1 MWNNAAVLFVK
12 DLRECF
18 VKAAMTKHCSSCGAF
33 SSNEARF
40 CRLCGAPFGA
50 MPAGDS
56 SGNNR
61 RGDVPVSPLAET
73 VPLSDMGRTTENIA
87 PDDLHGG
94 RAPETSK
101 VSRAEMEDL
110 LRRPPSEEKVKR
122 ETEPHAAARDARQ
135 DRVPRPS
142 ANVDLPTSAAAA
154 APSPQ
159 ISKPVQ
165 KIAAQSG
172 TGRRWPVTA
181 VSLVL
186 VALVVVGLLVWLYAS
201 RRDQPDTVNNASA
214 NSTGD
219 ERQAINAQLAEASAL
234 LASNDTDGAIM
245 RLREIIKLDPSN
257 QPAHLKLAEA
267 LDRSGAHEEAINEYL
282 AATKL
287 NEQDSLAWSAL
298 AHAQFIANRFDDA
311 AESYRRL
318 SMLADNS
325 GDSDEAQLEHAAA
338 LENAGHTEEA
348 RALYLKIAAAAA
360 DDATRRT
367 AQQRLAGLPSP
378 SAFPS
383 PPVAMDANNSS
394 APNSLRRNARA
405 NLARQNIARQESA
418 TNALPAPSSPN
429 AQSSARLP
437 FVVPPPGAA
446 SSGGKRAAS
455 NDPDSYY
462 IKGLSVLNQRDPKTL
477 KRAEVVTALGYFQRA
492 AQPGGTHRAAAQQLA
507 ERLGR
512 EYDKRRGVK

>member
-1 MWNNAAVLFVK
+1 M
-12 DLRECF
+12 
-18 VKAAMTKHCSSCGAF
+18 KAAMTKHCSSCGAF

-110 LRRPPSEEKVKR
+110 LRRPPAEEKVKR
-122 ETEPHAAARDARQ
+122 ETKPHAAARDARQ
-135 DRVPRPS
+135 DGAPRPS
-142 ANVDLPTSAAAA
+142 ANVDLPTSAAT
-154 APSPQ
+154 PSPQ
-159 ISKPVQ
+159 TSKPVQ

-186 VALVVVGLLVWLYAS
+186 VALVVSGLLVWLYAS
-201 RRDQPDTVNNASA
+201 RRDQPDTVNNAST

-257 QPAHLKLAEA
+257 QPARLKLAEA

-287 NEQDSLAWSAL
+287 DEQDSIAWSAL
-298 AHAQFIANRFDDA
+298 AHAQFVANRFDES

-318 SMLADNS
+318 SMLTNNAGYGNA
-325 GDSDEAQLEHAAA
+325 AQLEHAAA
-338 LENAGHTEEA
+338 LENAGHTEDA
-348 RALYLKIAAAAA
+348 RALYLKIATGAS
-360 DDATRRT
+360 DDATRQT
-367 AQQRLAGLPSP
+367 AHQRLAGLPSP

-383 PPVAMDANNSS
+383 PPVATDANNSS
-394 APNSLRRNARA
+394 APNSLQRNARA
-405 NLARQNIARQESA
+405 NLARQNVARQESA
-418 TNALPAPSSPN
+418 TNALPAPTSPN
-429 AQSSARLP
+429 ARSSARLP
-437 FVVPPPGAA
+437 FVVPPPGAT
-446 SSGGKRAAS
+446 SSSGKRAAS

-477 KRAEVVTALGYFQRA
+477 QRAEVVTALGYFQRA

-507 ERLGR
+507 ERLGK
-512 EYDKRRGVK
+512 ELDKRRGVK

>member
-1 MWNNAAVLFVK
+1 M
-12 DLRECF
+12 
-18 VKAAMTKHCSSCGAF
+18 KAAMTKHCSSCGAF

-61 RGDVPVSPLAET
+61 RNDVPVSPLAET

-122 ETEPHAAARDARQ
+122 ETKPHAAARDARQ

-142 ANVDLPTSAAAA
+142 ANVDLPTSAAT
-154 APSPQ
+154 PSPQ
-159 ISKPVQ
+159 TSKPVQ

-186 VALVVVGLLVWLYAS
+186 VALVVSGLLVWLYAS
-201 RRDQPDTVNNASA
+201 RRDQPDTVNNAST

-257 QPAHLKLAEA
+257 QPARLKLAEA

-287 NEQDSLAWSAL
+287 DEQDSIAWSAL
-298 AHAQFIANRFDDA
+298 AHAQFVANRFDES

-318 SMLADNS
+318 SMLTNNAGYGNA
-325 GDSDEAQLEHAAA
+325 AQLEHAAA
-338 LENAGHTEEA
+338 LENAGHTEDA
-348 RALYLKIAAAAA
+348 RALYLKIATGAS
-360 DDATRRT
+360 DDATRQT
-367 AQQRLAGLPSP
+367 AHQRLAGLPSP

-383 PPVAMDANNSS
+383 PPVATDANNSS
-394 APNSLRRNARA
+394 APNSLQRNARA
-405 NLARQNIARQESA
+405 NLARQNAARQESA
-418 TNALPAPSSPN
+418 TNALPAPPSPN
-429 AQSSARLP
+429 ARSSARLP
-437 FVVPPPGAA
+437 FVVPPPGAT

-477 KRAEVVTALGYFQRA
+477 QRAEVVTALGYFQRA

-507 ERLGR
+507 ERLGK
-512 EYDKRRGVK
+512 ELDKRRGVK